1 MKRIQA
7 ACIFQTLLFSQ
18 KPELGLTR
26 EQALMINRQEVEQY
40 KLRLQRTKT
49 RYRITLEQERP
60 DGSILVQVR
69 KQYDDKAETQEYFD
83 L

>member
-49 RYRITLEQERP
+49 RYRITQEQERP